1 MGTLK
6 VSASINGNDVLTSPI
21 SLSVSKTVSAD
32 SGFLSKAKIASIN
45 DNTTFTLFKAQDK
58 TSAILYV
65 KNMSNVEED
74 YIYLLENQDEVFAK
88 ISGGGFAILPVNPL
102 KTIRAYG
109 TKVDQIV
116 EYGVFGTDSSAVS
129 LV

>member
-21 SLSVSKTVSAD
+21 SLSVSKAVSAD
-32 SGFLSKAKIASIN
+32 SGFLSKAKVLGITDSTYLTIY
-45 DNTTFTLFKAQDK
+45 KADDK
-58 TSAILYV
+58 TKAIVYV
-65 KNMSNVEED
+65 KNMSNVEEEF
-74 YIYLLENQDEVFAK
+74 IYLMETQAEVFAK
-88 ISGGGFAILPVNPL
+88 IPGGGFAIFPVMPN
-102 KTIRAYG
+102 KSIRAYG

-129 LV
+129 LS